1 MTMARIVLRICAL
14 AIALTATAASLSAH
28 GGQFRGPWSSPP
40 LPPSTGGPGGP
51 AGPAPGPTTGG
62 RPTITDGTSWQV
74 WWEFNKE
81 DLMAATATQPPAA
94 PVSGSDE
101 FFLGPRRHEPRAHD
115 SLAPT
120 ETDRHDRIAVE
131 LAAALRSSDN
141 NDLVTSCLVGLG
153 KVGIDP
159 GSKKLPELFAPYLA
173 SGDQEVRETATLA
186 LGIAGRQSAFA
197 TLSALLLGNSQ
208 GKVLSG
214 GKDKEVPERTRT
226 FAAWS
231 LGLMAGRSHDP
242 ALKRAVSELL
252 LARLGDDN
260 ERSRDLRVGLI
271 EGLGLLMPEGER
283 TGGEKLLLWQVTQ
296 QLWHYYARDLGKG
309 DQLVQAHV
317 PVAVGHLLQRGNTPE
332 HQRSKALLVEELTAD
347 GRSNQ
352 IRQSAALT
360 LGALC
365 LPTEQ
370 FAGDAEFAAALA
382 RGYRKCNDQLTRFFC
397 VLALGRIGGDANRA
411 LLLDIYLQANKAI
424 EKPWAALALGLIARD
439 RARTTGV
446 VDQEVG
452 RLLHRDLDAIEFED
466 ARAGIALALGMCGY
480 RDAAQSMVTLLRDG
494 TRNETL
500 LGYLAVSLALLGHTE
515 IADDLVALMQK
526 SVRKPFLL
534 QQCAVALGRLG
545 DARTVPTLLTMLD
558 ECQST
563 AALSAVA
570 NALAQIRDRRS
581 IDPLIAALHDPVR
594 TSLARAFAAAALG
607 GVGDKDAL
615 PWNTLIARDMNYMAT
630 VDTLVNGST
639 GVLDIL

>member
-1 MTMARIVLRICAL
+1 MARNIDRICAL
-14 AIALTATAASLSAH
+14 AVTLAATAAVLPAH
-28 GGQFRGPWSSPP
+28 GGQFRGPWSAPP
-40 LPPSTGGPGGP
+40 MPPSTGGPGGP
-51 AGPAPGPTTGG
+51 GGPAPGPTTGG
-62 RPTITDGTSWQV
+62 RPIITDGTSWQV

-81 DLMAATATQPPAA
+81 DLMAQTATEPPAS

-101 FFLGPRRHEPRAHD
+101 FFLGPRRHEPRARD
-115 SLAPT
+115 NLAPT
-120 ETDRHDRIAVE
+120 DNDRRDRIAVE
-131 LAAALRSSDN
+131 LAPALRSGDN

-153 KVGIDP
+153 KVGVDP
-159 GSKKLPELFAPYLA
+159 GGKKLPELFAPYLA
-173 SGDQEVRETATLA
+173 SHDQEVRETATLS
-186 LGIAGRQSAFA
+186 LGIAGQQAAFA
-197 TLSALLLGNSQ
+197 TLAALLRGDSQ
-208 GKVLSG
+208 GKQISG

-231 LGLMAGRSHDP
+231 LGLLAGRSRDP

-252 LARLGDDN
+252 LARLNDDN

-271 EGLGLLMPEGER
+271 EGLGLLAPEGER
-283 TGGEKLLLWQVTQ
+283 SGSEKLLLWQVTQ
-296 QLWHYYARDLGKG
+296 DLWRYYARDLGKG
-309 DQLVQAHV
+309 DQVVQAHV
-317 PVAVGHLLQRGNTPE
+317 PVAVGHLLQRGTTPE
-332 HQRSKALLVEELTAD
+332 HQRSKALLAEELFAD

-365 LPTEQ
+365 LPAEQ
-370 FAGDAEFAAALA
+370 FAADAEFAAALA

-397 VLALGRIGGDANRA
+397 VLALGRIGGDANRSA
-411 LLLDIYLQANKAI
+411 LLDIYLQANKAI
-424 EKPWAALALGLIARD
+424 EKPWAAVALGLIARD
-439 RARTTGV
+439 RARASPNGA

-480 RDAAQSMVTLLRDG
+480 REAAPSMVGLLRDG

-500 LGYLAVSLALLGHTE
+500 QGYLAVSLALLGHTE
-515 IADDLVALMQK
+515 IADELVALMQK

-570 NALAQIRDRRS
+570 NALAEIRDRRS